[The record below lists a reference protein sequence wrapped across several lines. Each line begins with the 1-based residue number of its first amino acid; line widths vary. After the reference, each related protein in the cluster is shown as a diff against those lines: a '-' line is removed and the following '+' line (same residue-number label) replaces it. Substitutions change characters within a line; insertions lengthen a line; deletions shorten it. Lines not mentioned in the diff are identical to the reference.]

1 MARRIRRSTFD
12 WARIA
17 ILLTFC
23 SLILPH
29 AAVEA
34 QERVDLDGLR
44 EMLNTGQYDEC
55 INAASAQIGKVYG
68 EGYYIAKVK
77 AELAR
82 GKYADATKTVE
93 AGTKKYGWS
102 IALRWLGYEAYLH
115 SDNTAR
121 AADMIKEIDQL
132 FERQSWRF
140 TDAEDLVV
148 LGQVAL
154 LVGADPRIVLEN
166 FFDRAKKNAPN
177 EPDGYLAAGKMALDK
192 NDKGLAADLFNA
204 AAKKFPTDVEVL
216 FGLARSLTDTNA
228 ARSGELFDQILKQNP
243 KHVPTILLQTDRL
256 ISSEQ
261 FDAAEKN
268 IAIALNVNPKSPKA
282 WALRAV
288 ISHLKS
294 NHKREADCRKKAL
307 ATWKANPAV
316 DHWIGAKLSR
326 AYRFKEGAEYQ
337 RQALKFDPD
346 YVPAKTQLSQDLLRL
361 GQDDEG
367 WKLAEAAHEADGYDT
382 TTFNLLNLR
391 DHMAKFRTIEND
403 HFIVRMSEQE
413 AGIYGNRVINLLE
426 RARAK
431 LTEKYGVELRDKITV
446 EIFPEENDFAVR
458 TFGMPAVS
466 GFLGVCFGN
475 LITANSPASQ
485 LDNPNNWE
493 AVLWHEF
500 CHVIT
505 LSMTR
510 NKMPRWLSEG
520 ISVYEETKENP
531 TWGME
536 MLPQYREWILEG
548 EMQKVGEL
556 SQAFIKAPSPLHV
569 QFAYFQSYLVVDY
582 ITQAHGIEA
591 VKEILNDLGNGVLI
605 NEALNRHT
613 DSLPELEEG
622 FVKFAK
628 QRATQLAPD
637 VDWTAPETEVLRDP
651 AQLADFV
658 KENPNNYIGLRSGVA
673 MLVRAKRWDEAEEA
687 LKHLIEIYPQDVSQS
702 NARETLATLYRKRG
716 DTAAEQKLLEE
727 YVAIAADAAD
737 SYARLIELYS
747 EQNNNA
753 GVLAMTDKLFAVNPL
768 MKSPWK
774 LRATAAEE
782 LKQPDVALEAWQSL
796 VALGPEDPAL
806 VHYRLAKLLHAKG
819 DPAAKRH
826 VLMSLEEAPRY
837 RDAHRLLLKIIEDG
851 PDMPTGDDEPDS
863 EPSSVEEEKSDRTNR
878 DSRKGA

>member
-1 MARRIRRSTFD
+1 MARRNRRTTSEC
-12 WARIA
+12 ARIA
-17 ILLTFC
+17 ILLNLC
-23 SLILPH
+23 LLLLPITTT
-29 AAVEA
+29 A
-34 QERVDLDGLR
+34 QERVNLEGLR
-44 EMLNTGQYDEC
+44 EMLNTGKYDEC

-68 EGYYIAKVK
+68 EGYYTAKVK

-93 AGTKKYGWS
+93 AGINKYSWS
-102 IALRWLGYEAYLH
+102 IALRWQGYEAYLH
-115 SDNTAR
+115 ADNTAR

-148 LGQVAL
+148 LGNVAL

-166 FFDRAKKNAPN
+166 FFDRAKKNGPN
-177 EPDGYLAAGKMALDK
+177 EPDGYIAAGEMALDK
-192 NDKGLAADLFNA
+192 NDKRLAADLFNA
-204 AAKKFPTDVEVL
+204 AAKKFPTNVEVL
-216 FGLARSLTDTNA
+216 FGLARSLTDSNA

-261 FDAAEKN
+261 FESAEKN
-268 IAIALNVNPKSPKA
+268 IGIALNVNGKSPKA

-294 NHKREADCRKKAL
+294 NYKREASCREKAL
-307 ATWKANPAV
+307 ATWKNNPAV

-326 AYRFKEGAEYQ
+326 AYRFKEGSAYQ
-337 RQALKFDPD
+337 RRSLELDPN

-361 GQDDEG
+361 GLDEEG

-413 AGIYGNRVINLLE
+413 AGIYGARVIALLE

-431 LTEKYGVELRDKITV
+431 LTEKYGIELRDKTTV

-485 LDNPNNWE
+485 LDSPNNWE

-505 LSMTR
+505 LSKTR

-520 ISVYEETKENP
+520 ISVYEEMQENP
-531 TWGME
+531 IWGME

-548 EMQKVGEL
+548 EMQKVGSL
-556 SQAFIKAPSPLHV
+556 SKAFINAPSPLHV

-582 ITQAHGIEA
+582 IAETHGVEVIR
-591 VKEILNDLGNGVLI
+591 EILDDLGNGVLI
-605 NEALNRHT
+605 NEALNRRT
-613 DSLPELEEG
+613 NSLAELEEG
-622 FVKFAK
+622 FVKFAQK
-628 QRATQLAPD
+628 KANDLAPE
-637 VDWTAPETEVLRDP
+637 VDWTAPETEILRDP
-651 AQLADFV
+651 AQLASFV
-658 KENPNNYIGLRSGVA
+658 EDNPNNYIGLKSGVA
-673 MLVRAKRWDEAEEA
+673 MLVRAKRWDEAEET
-687 LKHLIEIYPQDVSQS
+687 LKHLVEIYPQDVSRS
-702 NARETLATLYRKRG
+702 NARETLAVIYRERG
-716 DTAAEQKLLEE
+716 DTAAEQQVLEE

-747 EQNNNA
+747 EQENNA

-774 LRATAAEE
+774 LRASAAEE
-782 LKQPDVALEAWQSL
+782 LGQPEKAIEAYRSL
-796 VALGPEDPAL
+796 ISLGPEDPAL

-819 DPAAKRH
+819 DANAKRH
-826 VLMSLEEAPRY
+826 VLMALEEAPRY
-837 RDAHRLLLKIIEDG
+837 RDAHRLLLQVIEGRTEDDSTSTELA
-851 PDMPTGDDEPDS
+851 PDDEEAKLDP
-863 EPSSVEEEKSDRTNR
+863 EKLEQSPRT
-878 DSRKGA
+878 RK